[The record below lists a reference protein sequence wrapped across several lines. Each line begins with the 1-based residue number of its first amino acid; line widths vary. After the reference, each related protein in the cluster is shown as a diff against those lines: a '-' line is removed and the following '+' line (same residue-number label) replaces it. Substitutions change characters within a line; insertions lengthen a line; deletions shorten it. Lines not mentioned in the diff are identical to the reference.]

1 MTLPFPSTSPSAAL
15 TDPMPFHPLG
25 GSTGSRRRGPP
36 ERCLLLFFASTL
48 ASRLLHLD
56 WVLRVF
62 LRIIFAFVI
71 ILDLS

>member
-1 MTLPFPSTSPSAAL
+1 MTLPSTSPSAAL
-15 TDPMPFHPLG
+15 TDPMLFHPQG

-48 ASRLLHLD
+48 ASRLLDWD

-62 LRIIFAFVI
+62 LRIIFASVI